1 MKKKNAYADHGVMY
15 WMDRAVEKYD
25 EVWPILMK
33 IDMSKASEH
42 ADKMAQRKHFELL
55 KANRN
60 PLKRVPTIS
69 SLSRG
74 YMKGLNWI
82 AAIGVTKILDT
93 IKEGETI
100 IYGGLEFS
108 RVEGDVITT
117 YLTMEEAHR

>member
-1 MKKKNAYADHGVMY
+1 MPSAMY
-15 WMDRAVEKYD
+15 WMDRAVENFDK
-25 EVWPILMK
+25 VWPLLMR

-55 KANRN
+55 KANKN
-60 PLKRVPTIS
+60 LLKRVPTPS
-69 SLSRG
+69 SLSKG
-74 YMKGLNWI
+74 YMTGLNWI

-108 RVEGDVITT
+108 IVEGEVITNP
-117 YLTMEEAHR
+117 LTKGD